1 MVQKVVEIN
10 FREFLNGAI
19 DSHIEYPSIQ
29 KFSKT
34 KKKIHFLHREV
45 ARGKL
50 LYPRFFA
57 TPINSTK
64 LLEEFLWEVSWK
76 RVQLYKREKKMTQKQ
91 LTKDDSI
98 WTQAFYADEWKTI
111 QVNDEAWLRCGF
123 IKSTVRTTRNT
134 RRTNYPYYAI
144 WACSN
149 TQ

>member
-19 DSHIEYPSIQ
+19 ASHIEYPSIQ

-64 LLEEFLWEVSWK
+64 LLEEFLWKVSLK
-76 RVQLYKREKKMTQKQ
+76 GVQLYKREKKKTIKPI
-91 LTKDDSI
+91 TKDDPI
-98 WTQAFYADEWKTI
+98 KTQAFYASGWPTLK
-111 QVNDEAWLRCGF
+111 VNDGA
-123 IKSTVRTTRNT
+123 
-134 RRTNYPYYAI
+134 
-144 WACSN
+144 
-149 TQ
+149 